1 LAVAPRARAGLQ
13 GALMIANGSAS
24 VNNDRLCGVRRRTV
38 YIPSHFRERD
48 ERVLAEFI
56 DAHAFGTL
64 VTIEGG
70 VPFASHLPF
79 LHDREAGTLHAHV
92 ARANPQWQHVG
103 DDATV
108 LVMFQGPHA
117 YVSPTW
123 YADPGVPT
131 WNYTAVH
138 VYGRARTVDDAAAT
152 GRYVA
157 RLAAR
162 FERGSAAPWVPSYD
176 PKMLKGIVGIE
187 IRITEIQGKLKLSQN
202 RSPEDR
208 ARVAA
213 RLEASGTDNDAAL
226 ARLVAGSR
234 SFS

>member
-1 LAVAPRARAGLQ
+1 
-13 GALMIANGSAS
+13 M
-24 VNNDRLCGVRRRTV
+24 
-38 YIPSHFRERD
+38 YIPSHFREQD

-56 DAHAFGTL
+56 DAYSFGTL
-64 VTIEGG
+64 VTIERGA
-70 VPFASHLPF
+70 PFASHLPF

-92 ARANPQWQHVG
+92 ARGNPQWQHLAANP
-103 DDATV
+103 DV
-108 LVMFQGPHA
+108 LVMFQGPHG

-123 YADPGVPT
+123 YAGPGVPT

-138 VYGRARTVDDAAAT
+138 VYGRARVLDDAAAT
-152 GRYVA
+152 GRHVE

-176 PKMLKGIVGIE
+176 PKMLKGIVGLE
-187 IRITEIQGKLKLSQN
+187 IRITEVQGKFKLNQN
-202 RSPEDR
+202 RSAEDR

-226 ARLVAGSR
+226 ARLVAGER

>member
-1 LAVAPRARAGLQ
+1 
-13 GALMIANGSAS
+13 
-24 VNNDRLCGVRRRTV
+24 V
-38 YIPSHFRERD
+38 YIPSHFRESD

-56 DAHAFGTL
+56 GAHAFGTL

-70 VPFASHLPF
+70 TPFASHLPF
-79 LHDREAGTLHAHV
+79 LHDREGQTLHAHV
-92 ARANPQWQHVG
+92 ARGNPQWQHV
-103 DDATV
+103 AANPEA
-108 LVMFQGPHA
+108 LVVFQGPHG

-123 YADPGVPT
+123 YAGPGVPT

-138 VYGRARTVDDAAAT
+138 VYGRARVLDDAAAT
-152 GRYVA
+152 GRHVE

-176 PKMLKGIVGIE
+176 PKMLRGIVGLE
-187 IRITEIQGKLKLSQN
+187 IRITEMQGKFKVSQN
-202 RSPEDR
+202 RSAEDR

-213 RLEASGTDNDAAL
+213 RLEATGTDNDTAL
-226 ARLVAGSR
+226 ARLVAGER

>member
-1 LAVAPRARAGLQ
+1 
-13 GALMIANGSAS
+13 M
-24 VNNDRLCGVRRRTV
+24 
-38 YIPSHFRERD
+38 YIPSHFRESD

-56 DAHAFGTL
+56 DAYSFGTL
-64 VTIEGG
+64 VTVERG

-79 LHDREAGTLHAHV
+79 LHDRENRTLHAHV
-92 ARANPQWQHVG
+92 ARGNPQWQHIAANA
-103 DDATV
+103 DV
-108 LVMFQGPHA
+108 LVMFQGPHG

-123 YADPGVPT
+123 YAKPGVPT

-138 VYGRARTVDDAAAT
+138 VYGRARVLDDAAAT
-152 GRYVA
+152 GRHVE

-176 PKMLKGIVGIE
+176 PKMLKGIVGVE
-187 IRITEIQGKLKLSQN
+187 IRITEIQGKFKVSQN
-202 RSPEDR
+202 RSAEDR

-213 RLEASGTDNDAAL
+213 RLEATGTDNDTAL
-226 ARLVAGSR
+226 ARLVAGER

>member
-1 LAVAPRARAGLQ
+1 MYV
-13 GALMIANGSAS
+13 
-24 VNNDRLCGVRRRTV
+24 
-38 YIPSHFRERD
+38 PSHFREQD

-64 VTIEGG
+64 VTTERGA
-70 VPFASHLPF
+70 PFASHVPF
-79 LHDREAGTLHAHV
+79 LHDREAGLLHAHV
-92 ARANPQWQHVG
+92 ARGNPQWRHVAASA
-103 DDATV
+103 DV
-108 LVMFQGPHA
+108 LVMFQGPHG
-117 YVSPTW
+117 YISPTW

-138 VYGRARTVDDAAAT
+138 VYGHARVVDEPAAT
-152 GRYVA
+152 GRYVE

-176 PKMLKGIVGIE
+176 PKMLTGIVGIE
-187 IRITEIQGKLKLSQN
+187 IRITEIQGKFKLSQN
-202 RSPEDR
+202 RSAEDR

-213 RLEASGTDNDAAL
+213 RLEASGTENDAAL
-226 ARLVAGSR
+226 ARLVAGER